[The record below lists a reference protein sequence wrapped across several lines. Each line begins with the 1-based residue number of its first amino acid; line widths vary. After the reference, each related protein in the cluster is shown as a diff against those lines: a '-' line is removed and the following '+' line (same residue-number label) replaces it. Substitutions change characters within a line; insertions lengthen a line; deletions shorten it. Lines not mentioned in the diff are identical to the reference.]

1 MRRTGFIL
9 LTLLLVSLLTLS
21 PTVAYAKP
29 GKPPS
34 EEATPTQNLIE
45 SPDGG
50 AAAWDHTTLTILI
63 NPNVYSPD
71 SPEVSAGRRA
81 IDHWKA
87 SIAWFSTQDWDRN
100 GEADYPWLNQINFI
114 IYVQGV
120 NATESTYDVTIT
132 YYYKITPGYIL
143 GSTSLSFEQVDGGY
157 AIQSVDIVLGV
168 KGLSIIGIEN
178 LVAHEFGHALGLEHS
193 NKKGDLMYPSFDVT
207 EEKKSIIPPS
217 TLNLYALTISHSWLS
232 TDLFSEYKGSLA
244 ITLPANIP
252 YQKAP

>member
-1 MRRTGFIL
+1 L
-9 LTLLLVSLLTLS
+9 
-21 PTVAYAKP
+21 
-29 GKPPS
+29 
-34 EEATPTQNLIE
+34 
-45 SPDGG
+45 
-50 AAAWDHTTLTILI
+50 
-63 NPNVYSPD
+63 
-71 SPEVSAGRRA
+71 AGRRA

-87 SIAWFSTQDWDRN
+87 SIAWFSTRDWDGN
-100 GEADYPWLNQINFI
+100 GEADYPWLNQIDFI

-120 NATESTYDVTIT
+120 NATGSTYDVTIT

-143 GSTSLSFEQVDGGY
+143 GSTSLSFKQVDGGY

-207 EEKKSIIPPS
+207 EEKKSVVPPS
-217 TLNLYALTISHSWLS
+217 TLNLYALTVSHAWLQNNS
-232 TDLFSEYKGSLA
+232 FSEYKGSLA

-252 YQKAP
+252 YQKSP